1 VSSDRGEESFNEYFN
16 EMPWLAVP
24 FGHSMK
30 STLSKHFGV
39 QGIPTLIIV
48 DENSKIISSNGR
60 GLVTNDPDGENFPWK
75 PKPFSVLDKMTVP
88 SVNDEACLIYF
99 TDEDTG
105 WSLAKAQQIIQPV
118 AEHYFKMEEPPVLF
132 FYTEGDDISDSLRDF
147 VDLDD
152 SVNLVILD
160 IPNQKYYTYMN
171 SDETDLT
178 REAVEKFVADFA
190 NGTLEGNKVQASK

>member
-1 VSSDRGEESFNEYFN
+1 LSVAFTVCICQF
-16 EMPWLAVP
+16 
-24 FGHSMK
+24 HS
-30 STLSKHFGV
+30 
-39 QGIPTLIIV
+39 
-48 DENSKIISSNGR
+48 
-60 GLVTNDPDGENFPWK
+60 LV
-75 PKPFSVLDKMTVP
+75 L
-88 SVNDEACLIYF
+88 L
-99 TDEDTG
+99 DEDTG